1 MYSVY
6 LCPRKFLR
14 ENLLISCLD
23 INHNL
28 ERYRVIFILTQ
39 LAIETSDLISGP
51 DMWQLRTALMLIHIE
66 NASCSKL
73 WTCFINLNIR
83 ENKSTYIMSGKKFNI
98 GSLFHIPIY
107 LRDKNNLIIFDL
119 SHTRNQDLRSC
130 TYLEFEMSFHCR
142 PHNHLSSNPPPLK
155 D

>member
-51 DMWQLRTALMLIHIE
+51 DMT
-66 NASCSKL
+66 
-73 WTCFINLNIR
+73 TLNDIDVK
-83 ENKSTYIMSGKKFNI
+83 NKA
-98 GSLFHIPIY
+98 
-107 LRDKNNLIIFDL
+107 
-119 SHTRNQDLRSC
+119 LRSSVAI
-130 TYLEFEMSFHCR
+130 LMKFE
-142 PHNHLSSNPPPLK
+142 K
-155 D
+155 DDQ